1 MHMEMY
7 SGHGCHPHHDKCVSR
22 HQIEALWDKIT
33 ANFAT
38 NKQVLDVIADL
49 KRLEAGSS
57 LQATH
62 VAQAAAAMVIKTIQ
76 ADMEK
81 LNMFSVEIVPFV
93 DKNGH
98 PVVADGVDYNK
109 IYLTPA
115 ESMVDGDRDNVW
127 DEWIAVPNKITGHCN
142 ANRFK
147 WERVGGKRVDLNWVK
162 EDFKTLNTEIVNLNE
177 KLQKSNKILAKTI
190 LNRAIRP
197 LNQLKEYLH
206 SPEYIKY
213 VFEKLPRAAMGTDG
227 LMTANSFALL
237 SMLALWA
244 ANDHKVMGGGALGP
258 DVVIHLLEKHGVPCD
273 DLRKKFHHHC
283 CVCEDC

>member
-1 MHMEMY
+1 MERY
-7 SGHGCHPHHDKCVSR
+7 PGHGCRPPHDKCVSR
-22 HQIEALWDKIT
+22 HQIEALWDRIS

-49 KRLEAGSS
+49 KRLEAGTS

-76 ADMEK
+76 ADMDR
-81 LNMFSVEIVPFV
+81 LNMFSVEVVPFV

-98 PVVADGVDYNK
+98 PVVTDGVDYNK

-115 ESMVDGDRDNVW
+115 DTAIDGDRDNAW
-127 DEWIAVPNKITGHCN
+127 DEWIAVPTNVSGHCN

-147 WERVGGKRVDLNWVK
+147 WERVGGKRVDLSWVK
-162 EDFKTLNTEIVNLNE
+162 EDFKTLNTEIVVLNE
-177 KLQKSNKILAKTI
+177 KLEKSNKILAKTI

-197 LNQLKEYLH
+197 LKQLKEYLH
-206 SPEYIKY
+206 SPEYIQY
-213 VFEKLPRAAMGTDG
+213 VFEQLPRAAMGTDG

-244 ANDHKVMGGGALGP
+244 ANDHKVLGGGALGP
-258 DVVIHLLEKHGVPCD
+258 DVVIHLLEKQGVPCD
-273 DLRKKFHHHC
+273 DIRKKFHHHC
-283 CVCEDC
+283 CICED

>member
-1 MHMEMY
+1 MDRYTHNDSHAH
-7 SGHGCHPHHDKCVSR
+7 SGHEYVNRHH
-22 HQIEALWDKIT
+22 IEALWDKIS

-76 ADMEK
+76 ADMDK

-93 DKNGH
+93 DKHGH
-98 PVVADGVDYNK
+98 PVVPNGVDYNK
-109 IYLTPA
+109 IYITPTDKL
-115 ESMVDGDRDNVW
+115 VDGDKDNEW
-127 DEWIAVPNKITGHCN
+127 DEWIAVPVQTTGHCN

-147 WERVGGKRVDLNWVK
+147 WERIGGKRVDLSWVK
-162 EDFKTLNTEIVNLNE
+162 NDFETLNEEIKSLNT
-177 KLQKSNKILAKTI
+177 KLEKSNKVLSKAI

-197 LNQLKEYLH
+197 LEQLKDYMH
-206 SPEYIKY
+206 SEEYIKF
-213 VFEKLPRAAMGTDG
+213 VFESIPRAAMGTDG

-244 ANDHKVMGGGALGP
+244 ANDHKVLGGGALGS
-258 DVVIHLLEKHGVPCD
+258 DAVIHLLEKQGVPCD
-273 DLRKKFHHHC
+273 DLRKKFHHAHC
-283 CVCEDC
+283 DCDEI